1 MNNKPIMEIID
12 HTDRGIKFRLNGVNV
27 AFANSLRRVMMSE
40 IPTLSIDSVR
50 FYENSSVLHDE
61 FIAHRLSLV
70 VLNSSI
76 IYEEDLSEDYQT
88 ILTLN
93 VECDTHEGID
103 VTAGMLKSES
113 SGIYCVHPKS
123 IIVRL
128 HHGQRIKLGAIV
140 KKGIGKIHAKWNPVC
155 GLGMEP
161 APNGYDFNMEK
172 VGGLDTREIVKIG
185 LNILNQKIEVVAKAI
200 I

>member
-27 AFANSLRRVMMSE
+27 ALANSLRRVMMSE
-40 IPTLSIDSVR
+40 IPTLSVDSVQ
-50 FYENSSVLHDE
+50 FYKNSSVLHDE
-61 FIAHRLSLV
+61 FIAHRLGLV
-70 VLNSSI
+70 VLNSSV
-76 IYEEDLSEDYQT
+76 IYEEGLSEDYQT

-103 VTAGMLKSES
+103 VTAGMLKSENAS
-113 SGIYCVHPKS
+113 VYCVHPKT
-123 IIVRL
+123 IIARL
-128 HHGQRIKLGAIV
+128 HHGQKIKLEAIV
-140 KKGIGKIHAKWNPVC
+140 IKGIGKIHAKWNPVC

-161 APNGYDFNMEK
+161 DLNGYGFNMET
-172 VGGLDTREIVKIG
+172 VGGLDTQEIIKIG
-185 LNILNQKIEVVAKAI
+185 LNILHQKIEVVEQAI